1 MRKYDRHTIAATPA
15 LRDHRRPPTL
25 LLCLGCALTLA
36 VAGCGQTPGGLGA
49 APTPTLTQKE
59 ALLATVAAQET
70 IAANGPRATK
80 QPGTSSTWVASCPMP
95 TPQPG
100 INGVS
105 LPTQGYYDAEVD
117 NSTAVI
123 PSDHSQFEY
132 IILAGARKSNPQ
144 QGLLIVQQIVAD
156 PCSYPTPPSSNMGP
170 MVYYNTPYQQG
181 HVQLTGVSGD
191 TVTFTTASGGGTIR
205 HFNFVTGQFS

>member
-1 MRKYDRHTIAATPA
+1 MRTYDRHAVSALPA
-15 LRDHRRPPTL
+15 LRDHSWPPTL

-36 VAGCGQTPGGLGA
+36 IAGCGQAPGGLGA
-49 APTPTLTQKE
+49 SPTPTLTQKE

-70 IAANGPRATK
+70 IAANGSRAPK
-80 QPGTSSTWVASCPMP
+80 QTSVPITPPTSCPMP

-100 INGVS
+100 IYAPS
-105 LPTQGYYDAEVD
+105 LPTQGYNDASVD

-123 PSDHSQFEY
+123 PSDHAQFEY
-132 IILAGARKSNPQ
+132 AILAGARKSNPQ
-144 QGLLIVQQIVAD
+144 QGLLIVIQLVVD
-156 PCSYPTPPSSNMGP
+156 PCAAQTPSNSMGLLT
-170 MVYYNTPYQQG
+170 YYNTPYQQG

>member
-1 MRKYDRHTIAATPA
+1 MREYDRHVVAATPA

-36 VAGCGQTPGGLGA
+36 IAGCGQTPGVLGA
-49 APTPTLTQKE
+49 APTPTLTQKQ

-70 IAANGPRATK
+70 IAANGPRAPK
-80 QPGTSSTWVASCPMP
+80 ETSTPSTPPASCPMP

-132 IILAGARKSNPQ
+132 IILAGSRKSNPQ

-156 PCSYPTPPSSNMGP
+156 PCADQTPLSATNLFT
-170 MVYYNTPYQQG
+170 YYNTPYQQG

-191 TVTFTTASGGGTIR
+191 TVTFTTASGGTTG